1 METAQYKTPQNLT
14 ARSLLHAKY
23 GTNTYPWHKWLF
35 DQYTFPEAAHIIEF
49 GCGTGDLWFHNRD
62 KIKKAWKIL
71 LTDRSEGMVQAAEER
86 LGTVSCSMEFET
98 ADLDTGKKG
107 NELYTTC
114 IANHVLYH
122 VPDVSRALKNACS
135 LLQQNGCFYAST
147 VSETN
152 MHEMREIVGTF
163 TGNDNFNK
171 INNNVIA
178 RFSLDNGLEQL
189 KKYFKKV
196 QIREYEDALEVTDPE
211 DFVNYVVSCNNLYPG
226 ITVLEENKVHDF
238 REYIRGIIKENGR
251 IHISKKSGTFIAQST
266 Y

>member
-1 METAQYKTPQNLT
+1 MENTQYKMPQNLN

-35 DQYTFPEAAHIIEF
+35 DQYTFPEAADIIEF
-49 GCGTGDLWFHNRD
+49 GCGTGELWFHNKE
-62 KIKKAWKIL
+62 KIKKDWKML
-71 LTDRSEGMVQAAEER
+71 LTDRSEGMVQSAKEKLKA
-86 LGTVSCSMEFET
+86 VSHSIKFET
-98 ADLDTGKKG
+98 ADLDTFETGG
-107 NELYTTC
+107 ALYASC

-122 VPDVSRALKNACS
+122 VPDVSRALETVCN

-152 MHEMREIVGTF
+152 MHELREIVGTF

-196 QIREYEDALEVTDPE
+196 QIREYEDALEVTDPD
-211 DFVNYVVSCNNLYPG
+211 DFVNYVVSCNSMYPG

-238 REYIRGIIKENGR
+238 REYIQEIINKKGR
-251 IHISKKSGTFIAQST
+251 IHISKKSGTFIAEKT